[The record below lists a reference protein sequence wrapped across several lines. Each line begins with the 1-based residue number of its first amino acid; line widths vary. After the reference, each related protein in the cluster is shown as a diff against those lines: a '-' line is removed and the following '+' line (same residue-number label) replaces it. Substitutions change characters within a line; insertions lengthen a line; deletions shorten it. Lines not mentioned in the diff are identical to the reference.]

1 MSAFRPALR
10 ASRRLKSRP
19 VAVAVAA
26 ALAAGSLTS
35 AVVAQAAPAAPT
47 RSPHTESGRPQ
58 AHRSLNATESA
69 SAQAK
74 ATGKPVTIDQLTDTG
89 TVVVANP
96 DGTFTRTD
104 SSMPQRT
111 LQDGKWVPID
121 TTLVRQSD
129 GSWAPKAAVTNVAF
143 SGGGSGALVTMRSA
157 KDKLGFSWPGTLPTP
172 VVSGDTATYPE
183 VLPQVD
189 LQLTADAS
197 GYSSVLVVKS
207 AKAAADPRLRHLE
220 FGTASTGV
228 KLATTRDG
236 GAQATDKRTGKTIFH
251 SDTAL
256 MWDSAGQKAGVAP
269 AARTRTVSAAR
280 AEHRTAAKVGKHR
293 AKVQVSLKSGKQLL
307 GVDEKLLS
315 AKSTTYPVYIDPE
328 WSGRPSQLDWA
339 RISDNGWNVYNSTST
354 SGSTNAREGWDN
366 SAPGNGERARTYY
379 QINTSGIKGAVVS
392 HASLYVKQL
401 SVASCSDTPAAVY
414 GTGRPAGW
422 SSSSLYWGHEPDK
435 STGALGTNPKSH
447 EAGTCPVTDGANS
460 WVSPPSLEFDVTSR
474 AQSAAAGGWKSMT
487 MMVQSPDMNDA
498 TQWKQLAYGGGAT
511 MSVTY
516 SYRPKL
522 KNGTGTPAIKPST
535 VSMGKTMT
543 TTHTPTLSAR
553 AVDPDLAGGSELVR
567 MEYNVYNSSGTL
579 VHQGFGPSTDSKK
592 RARYNTNGSD
602 WTTPSLPDGTYTWK
616 ATAQNAA
623 GYWAGTGSG
632 IWTKTQ
638 TFTVDTTA
646 PPAPTVTS
654 SQFPAK
660 QIGAAYGDKGTFTL
674 SNNHTNNITGYL
686 FALDSTLGN
695 TMYNSS
701 SVTKWTTSTKITPGV
716 PYYVSSDNASG
727 TGTAVVN
734 GSASPAFAPG
744 TTGPHTLYAK
754 AVDQAGSTSLT
765 QTPYAFYAGSSTPT
779 YAYGDKMV
787 TGWTATN
794 ADSTST
800 AVPAA
805 TTTTKGGQLV
815 SQAAGSG
822 YEFADGYQAFLGNKS
837 TTSKVV
843 SGDSITISFDVPK
856 DGPWSFGANLTK
868 AKDYGIYRLVLDA
881 GKPTQSTLISGYDA
895 YNSYVTTQ
903 FLNLGIPKDSSGQL
917 LTLKQGVHTLTLT
930 LTGKNPSSSGFQ
942 AGIDVLRLGPALT
955 CAINT
960 TSSCLNNTATSTFT
974 ATTSTADA
982 DGSGNSIN
990 AADLTST
997 SGWQSGKTVT
1007 VDGATVTLPN
1017 FGTGTYDNMLASGQT
1032 VTLPGSGVANTGDA
1046 VVFLAFATGG
1056 AAKATSGTITYA
1068 KDNCL
1073 DSDGN
1078 PADQSYQL
1086 DTVPDWLSGPATSA
1100 SLTLVHEN
1108 HKDNTQTSP
1117 SSGPKIYAVS
1127 VPLQCPGSVI
1137 SSISLPLFT
1146 NGVQAGQPS
1155 LHILGLGLRQTTI
1168 ASNGSN
1174 AQHWVGTWSSAQDTA
1189 KVQQS
1194 DGSTAAVNGKTLR
1207 IPAHISIGTN
1217 GNNGTDDTNG
1227 VRIHLSNAMGTAPV
1241 TFDAASIAPQDTTAN
1256 NATAAATPTPLT
1268 FASKTSV
1275 TIPAGG
1281 DVTSDPVTLTVPQQ
1295 ATLLVSVQVHGSVSA
1310 MPGHATAQTPVWA
1323 SSDTANRT
1331 GDTAATNF
1339 AQTTYTGLPYL
1350 AGIDVTTP
1358 TTAPTGSLVLYGDQS
1373 VNADTGSADG
1383 QHHLSDAI
1391 TDAIVQDTNGDN
1403 SVDYGILNA
1412 GTNSGSLNNNLLPQ
1426 ITNSDTPTSALNPVD
1441 RNVLAQGNVRTVLV
1455 STGAADLLNCT
1466 GDTNTCATKV
1476 ENGLAAL
1483 DSELTAYYSDDGQAF
1498 IDGQP
1503 VTQNSNIT
1511 VYLTTIPPFTA
1522 AHPGTATQETARE
1535 LVNGYLLDNYP
1546 LQVIDFASAV
1556 STDGTATSSTVKA
1569 ADLSSGNPSD
1579 AYYADLAGLYLTD
1592 TNTDV
1597 VAIAPNMIVPLATGG
1612 DTPDN
1617 EWELS
1622 ADGTDARGDNPFTAV
1637 GGATFNAAGPDA
1649 VNAPTAAT
1657 SFDGS
1662 TGFLESDHTAVNT
1675 LADYTVSAWVKL
1687 DSAAGPATAICEGTS
1702 QHQAFYLGY
1711 DRDNQGW
1718 MFQTTTT
1725 DDDSSDFPTA
1735 EGDAGTGALGTWTHL
1750 LVTYTAPVDG
1760 DDTTGVMSIYQNGTL
1775 MGTATNPTPQYDSSM
1790 PLTIGGCVNTPD
1802 ATSPYNAFP
1811 GSVSDVQ
1818 VYPYAMA
1825 ASDASAGS
1833 VMVPSGWDNGMPEDE
1848 WKLSADGA
1856 DTASLNALTPS
1867 GSVSFGTDAPSGL
1880 SGSAAFDGS
1889 TGFLKSKQNAVD
1901 TLGDYT
1907 VSAWVKINSALGTTA
1922 VCQGTTQHQSF
1933 YLSYDKPSAAWMFQT
1948 TTTNDENSDFPTAE
1962 GDSNSAPVGTWT
1974 HLVATFRAP
1983 VAGSTSTGNMAL
1995 YQNGTLVGTA
2005 TNLSPQYDS
2014 SMPLTIGGCVNSAS
2028 ATTPYLAFPGSVADV
2043 HVYPRTL
2050 SATEVSAL
2058 H

>member
-1 MSAFRPALR
+1 M
-10 ASRRLKSRP
+10 
-19 VAVAVAA
+19 
-26 ALAAGSLTS
+26 
-35 AVVAQAAPAAPT
+35 
-47 RSPHTESGRPQ
+47 
-58 AHRSLNATESA
+58 
-69 SAQAK
+69 
-74 ATGKPVTIDQLTDTG
+74 
-89 TVVVANP
+89 
-96 DGTFTRTD
+96 
-104 SSMPQRT
+104 
-111 LQDGKWVPID
+111 
-121 TTLVRQSD
+121 
-129 GSWAPKAAVTNVAF
+129 
-143 SGGGSGALVTMRSA
+143 
-157 KDKLGFSWPGTLPTP
+157 
-172 VVSGDTATYPE
+172 
-183 VLPQVD
+183 
-189 LQLTADAS
+189 
-197 GYSSVLVVKS
+197 
-207 AKAAADPRLRHLE
+207 
-220 FGTASTGV
+220 
-228 KLATTRDG
+228 
-236 GAQATDKRTGKTIFH
+236 
-251 SDTAL
+251 
-256 MWDSAGQKAGVAP
+256 
-269 AARTRTVSAAR
+269 
-280 AEHRTAAKVGKHR
+280 
-293 AKVQVSLKSGKQLL
+293 
-307 GVDEKLLS
+307 
-315 AKSTTYPVYIDPE
+315 
-328 WSGRPSQLDWA
+328 
-339 RISDNGWNVYNSTST
+339 
-354 SGSTNAREGWDN
+354 
-366 SAPGNGERARTYY
+366 
-379 QINTSGIKGAVVS
+379 
-392 HASLYVKQL
+392 
-401 SVASCSDTPAAVY
+401 
-414 GTGRPAGW
+414 
-422 SSSSLYWGHEPDK
+422 
-435 STGALGTNPKSH
+435 
-447 EAGTCPVTDGANS
+447 
-460 WVSPPSLEFDVTSR
+460 
-474 AQSAAAGGWKSMT
+474 
-487 MMVQSPDMNDA
+487 
-498 TQWKQLAYGGGAT
+498 
-511 MSVTY
+511 
-516 SYRPKL
+516 
-522 KNGTGTPAIKPST
+522 
-535 VSMGKTMT
+535 
-543 TTHTPTLSAR
+543 
-553 AVDPDLAGGSELVR
+553 
-567 MEYNVYNSSGTL
+567 
-579 VHQGFGPSTDSKK
+579 
-592 RARYNTNGSD
+592 
-602 WTTPSLPDGTYTWK
+602 
-616 ATAQNAA
+616 
-623 GYWAGTGSG
+623 
-632 IWTKTQ
+632 
-638 TFTVDTTA
+638 
-646 PPAPTVTS
+646 TS

-686 FALDSTLGN
+686 FSLDGTLGN
-695 TMYNSS
+695 TVYSS
-701 SVTKWTTSTKITPGV
+701 SVTHWTTTTKITAGKA
-716 PYYVSSDNASG
+716 YYVTSDNASG

-744 TTGPHTLYAK
+744 TTGPHTLNVK
-754 AVDQAGSTSLT
+754 AVDQAGSTSFA
-765 QTPYAFYAGSSTPT
+765 QTPYAFYAGTSTPT

-794 ADSTST
+794 TDGTTT

-837 TTSKVV
+837 STSKVV
-843 SGDSITISFDVPK
+843 SGDSVTLSFDVPK

-917 LTLKQGVHTLTLT
+917 LALKQGVHTLTLT

-974 ATTSTADA
+974 TMTSTADA
-982 DGSGNSIN
+982 DGSGSSIN
-990 AADLTST
+990 SADLSST

-1007 VDGATVTLPN
+1007 VDGATVTLPK

-1032 VTLPGSGVANTGDA
+1032 VTIPGSGVVNTGDS

-1056 AAKATSGTITYA
+1056 AAKGAGGTITYA
-1068 KDNCL
+1068 KNNCL
-1073 DSDGN
+1073 NPDGS
-1078 PADQSYQL
+1078 PADQPYQL
-1086 DTVPDWLSGPATSA
+1086 DTVPDWLSGPPSEA

-1155 LHILGLGLRQTTI
+1155 LHILGLGLRPMTVTGSGTT
-1168 ASNGSN
+1168 
-1174 AQHWVGTWSSAQDTA
+1174 AQHWVGTYSSVQDTA

-1194 DGSTAAVNGKTLR
+1194 GGITATVNGQTLR
-1207 IPAHISIGTN
+1207 IPAQVSIGT
-1217 GNNGTDDTNG
+1217 DDGNG
-1227 VRIHLSNAMGTAPV
+1227 VRVHLSNAMGAAPV
-1241 TFDAASIAPQDTTAN
+1241 TFDAASVAPQDTSAGGAT
-1256 NATAAATPTPLT
+1256 TAAAPTPLT
-1268 FASKTSV
+1268 FAGNASV

-1281 DVTSDPVTLTVPQQ
+1281 DVTSDPVTLAVPQQ
-1295 ATLLVSVQVHGSVSA
+1295 ATLLVSMQVHGSVSA
-1310 MPGHATAQTPVWA
+1310 MPGHATAQTPVWV
-1323 SSDTANRT
+1323 SDAANHT
-1331 GDTAATNF
+1331 GDTAASNF
-1339 AQTTYTGLPYL
+1339 TQTTYTGLPYL

-1358 TTAPTGSLVLYGDQS
+1358 ITAPTGSLVLYGDQS
-1373 VNADTGSADG
+1373 VNADTGSSDG
-1383 QHHLSDAI
+1383 RHHLSDAI
-1391 TDAIVQDTNGDN
+1391 TDAIVNDPNGDG

-1412 GTNSGSLNNNLLPQ
+1412 GTNSGSLSNNLLPQ
-1426 ITNSDTPTSALNPVD
+1426 DTNSDFPVNALNPLD

-1455 STGAADLLNCT
+1455 STGATDLLNCT
-1466 GDTNTCATKV
+1466 GDADTCATNV

-1483 DSELTAYYSDDGQAF
+1483 NSELSSYCTDDGQAY
-1498 IDGQP
+1498 INGQP
-1503 VTQNSNIT
+1503 VTQNSNLT
-1511 VYLTTIPPFTA
+1511 VYLATIPPFTA
-1522 AHPGTATQETARE
+1522 AHPGTATQEAARE
-1535 LVNGYLLDNYP
+1535 QVNGYLLDNYP
-1546 LQVIDFASAV
+1546 SQVIDFAAAV
-1556 STDGTATSSTVKA
+1556 STDGTATSSTVKT
-1569 ADLSSGNPSD
+1569 ADLSGGNPSD

-1617 EWELS
+1617 VWELS

-1662 TGFLESDHTAVNT
+1662 TGFLESDHTAVDT

-1711 DRDNQGW
+1711 DRDNKGW

-1725 DDDSSDFPTA
+1725 DDDASDFPTA

-1760 DDTTGVMSIYQNGTL
+1760 DDSTGVMSIYQNGTL

-1825 ASDASAGS
+1825 AGDASAGS
-1833 VMVPSGWDNGMPEDE
+1833 VMVPSGWDKGMPEDE

-1856 DTASLNALTPS
+1856 DTGSLNAFTPS

-1889 TGFLKSKQNAVD
+1889 TGFLKSKQSAVD

-1995 YQNGTLVGTA
+1995 YQNGALVGTA

-2014 SMPLTIGGCVNSAS
+2014 SMPLTVGGCVNSAS